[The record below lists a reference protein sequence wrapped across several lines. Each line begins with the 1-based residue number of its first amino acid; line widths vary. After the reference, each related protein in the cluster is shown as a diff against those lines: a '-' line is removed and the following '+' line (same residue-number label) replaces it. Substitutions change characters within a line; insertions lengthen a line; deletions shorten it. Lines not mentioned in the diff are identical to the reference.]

1 VKWLPFR
8 RNGAARRLSPK
19 HTDRRPRLFRTPSYL
34 AALTRAGLISGI
46 VVAGAA
52 FPLAAVAAMGV
63 FTLTD
68 YIHSLPSDMRDTPS
82 AQVTYAYAA
91 DGVTPIAQFYEEYRR
106 YIPLSQVS
114 PYVQRAI
121 VASEDAR
128 FYDHKG
134 VDTRGLLRAF
144 AANQNSGGV
153 SQGASTL
160 TMQYVRNVQRDS
172 ARTPQ
177 EVSEATAQ
185 STQRKLREMRMAV
198 AAEKRLTKEQIL
210 EGYLNVA
217 YFGHRAYGIYAAA
230 EVYFSKLPSELTL
243 PEAAMLAG
251 LVQAPSSY
259 DPASRD
265 QTAALERRNYVLD
278 RMVQV
283 KFLSPAQAE
292 QAKQTPIQLRLTD
305 PPNDCIGVNPAHRDW
320 GFFCDLLKSWW
331 RQQPAFGDNPL
342 QREEN
347 LRRGGYTIVTSL
359 DPKLQAIAMEEVT
372 SRESIGSSY
381 ALGMVAVQPGTG
393 RIQAAAVN
401 RNYSLDQS
409 RNGRHTL
416 AAAARA
422 GIKGTYPNT
431 VAPLLGGGGV
441 AGYQAGSTFKI
452 FTILAA
458 LEMGL
463 PLNTRINSPHRIQSQ
478 YPSGGASSCNGFWCP
493 SNASA
498 AMAGV
503 HTMWSGFGQSVNT
516 FFVQLEQMVGAERVV
531 RMAERLGLTWRTE
544 VDRRLA
550 SPENANNWGAFTLG
564 VSDATPIE
572 MANVYATL
580 AADGIYCEAN
590 PIISITDSRGRPVAA
605 GNPQCKQVISAEV
618 ARGAVDVTRCP
629 PGGQP
634 HAGSCGG
641 WSTAPGIA
649 AAVGRPMGGKTGTTD
664 DTRAA
669 WFVGFTPELAVAAFI
684 ADPDNPFHLAGD
696 GNAPKTN
703 NAVAGLLKRGLEGLP
718 VRDFPPPAPST
729 VGR

>member
-1 VKWLPFR
+1 V
-8 RNGAARRLSPK
+8 
-19 HTDRRPRLFRTPSYL
+19 HRLFQTHSYL
-34 AALTRAGLISGI
+34 AALIRAGLIAGI
-46 VVAGAA
+46 VVGAA
-52 FPLAAVAAMGV
+52 TFPVAALAGMGVLAA
-63 FTLTD
+63 TD
-68 YIHSLPSDMRDTPS
+68 YIHNLPTKLRDTPS
-82 AQVTYAYAA
+82 AQVSYAYAA
-91 DGVTPIAQFYEEYRR
+91 DGETLIAQFFEEYRR
-106 YIPLSQVS
+106 YVPLSEIS
-114 PYVQRAI
+114 PHMQRAI

-134 VDTRGLLRAF
+134 VDTKGLLRAF
-144 AANQNSGGV
+144 VANQRSGGV

-172 ARTPQ
+172 ARSPE
-177 EVSEATAQ
+177 EVREATEQ
-185 STQRKLREMRMAV
+185 TNQRKLREMRLAV
-198 AAEKRLTKEQIL
+198 AVEKQMTKEQIL

-230 EVYFSKLPSELTL
+230 EVYFSKHPSQLTL

-251 LVQAPSSY
+251 LVKAPTEF

-265 QTAALERRNYVLD
+265 QTAALDRRNYILD
-278 RMVQV
+278 RMVELRY
-283 KFLSPAQAE
+283 LSPEQAE
-292 QAKQTPIQLRLTD
+292 EAKQTPIQLRLTD
-305 PPNDCIGVNPAHRDW
+305 PPNDCIAVNPEHRDW

-331 RQQPAFGDNPL
+331 RRQPAFGDNP
-342 QREEN
+342 QAREEN
-347 LRRGGYTIVTSL
+347 LRRGGYKIVTSL
-359 DPKLQAIAMEEVT
+359 DPRLQEIAMSEVT
-372 SRESIGSSY
+372 SKERIGSSY
-381 ALGMVAVQPGTG
+381 ALGLVAVQPGTG

-409 RNGRHTL
+409 RNGPHTL
-416 AAAARA
+416 ASAARA
-422 GIKGTYPNT
+422 GMKGNYPNT

-458 LEMGL
+458 LEMGY
-463 PLNTRINSPHRIQSQ
+463 PLNTRINSPHRIQTQ
-478 YPSGGASSCNGFWCP
+478 YAAEGAASCGGYWCP

-544 VDRRLA
+544 EDRRLA
-550 SPENANNWGAFTLG
+550 SPEHANNWGAFTLG
-564 VSDATPIE
+564 VADTTPID
-572 MANVYATL
+572 MANAYATL
-580 AADGIYCEAN
+580 AADGVYCEAT
-590 PIISITDSRGRPVAA
+590 PIISITDSRGQPVAA
-605 GNPQCKQVISAEV
+605 GNPKCSQVISADV
-618 ARGAVDVTRCP
+618 ARAAVDVTRCP

-634 HAGSCGG
+634 FAGSCGG

-664 DTRAA
+664 NTRAA
-669 WFVGFTPELAVAAFI
+669 WFVGFTPELAAAAFI
-684 ADPDNPFHLAGD
+684 ADPDNPFHVAGD
-696 GNAPKTN
+696 WNAHKTDS
-703 NAVAGLLKRGLEGLP
+703 AVAGLLRRGLEGFP
-718 VRDFPPPAPST
+718 IRDFTPPSPAM

>member
-1 VKWLPFR
+1 
-8 RNGAARRLSPK
+8 
-19 HTDRRPRLFRTPSYL
+19 
-34 AALTRAGLISGI
+34 
-46 VVAGAA
+46 
-52 FPLAAVAAMGV
+52 MGV
-63 FTLTD
+63 LTATD
-68 YIHSLPSDMRDTPS
+68 YIHSLPTTMRDTPS

-106 YIPLSQVS
+106 YVPLSQIS
-114 PYVQRAI
+114 PHVQRAI

-128 FYDHKG
+128 FYEHKG
-134 VDTRGLLRAF
+134 VDNRGLLRAF
-144 AANQNSGGV
+144 AANQRSGGV

-185 STQRKLREMRMAV
+185 NPQRKLREMRMAV
-198 AAEKRLTKEQIL
+198 AAEKQLTKEQIL

-217 YFGHRAYGIYAAA
+217 YFGHRAYGIYAAS
-230 EVYFSKLPSELTL
+230 EVYFSKRPADLTL

-278 RMVQV
+278 RMVEI

-292 QAKQTPIQLRLTD
+292 RAKQTPIQLRLTD
-305 PPNDCIGVNPAHRDW
+305 PPNDCIAVNPEHRDW
-320 GFFCDLLKSWW
+320 GFFCDLIKNWW
-331 RQQPAFGDNPL
+331 RQQPAFGDNPQ

-359 DPKLQAIAMEEVT
+359 DPRLQDIAMSEVR
-372 SRESIGSSY
+372 SRESVGSSY
-381 ALGMVAVQPGTG
+381 ALGLVAVQPGTG

-422 GIKGTYPNT
+422 GIKGSYPNT

-463 PLNTRINSPHRIQSQ
+463 PLNTRINSPHRIQTQ
-478 YPSGGASSCNGFWCP
+478 YAAEGAASCNGYWCP

-531 RMAERLGLTWRTE
+531 RMAERLGLDWRTE

-550 SPENANNWGAFTLG
+550 SPEHANSWGAFTLG
-564 VSDATPIE
+564 VSDATPVE
-572 MANVYATL
+572 VANAYATI
-580 AADGIYCEAN
+580 AADGIYCEAT

-605 GNPQCKQVISAEV
+605 GNPQCEQVISAEV

-634 HAGSCGG
+634 FAGSCGG

-664 DTRAA
+664 NTRAA
-669 WFVGFTPELAVAAFI
+669 WFVGFTPDLAAAAFI

-696 GNAPKTN
+696 WNAHKTN
-703 NAVAGLLKRGLEGLP
+703 AAVAGLLRRGLEGLP
-718 VRDFPPPAPST
+718 VRDFIPPSPST